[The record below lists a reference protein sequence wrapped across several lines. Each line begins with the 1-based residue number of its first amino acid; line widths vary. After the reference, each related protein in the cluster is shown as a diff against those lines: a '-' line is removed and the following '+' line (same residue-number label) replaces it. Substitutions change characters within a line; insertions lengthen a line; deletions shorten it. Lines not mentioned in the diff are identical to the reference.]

1 LETNTGARRFI
12 YTLKKEKGVSIMEWT
27 VVTVIIALV
36 GLFMTVGKPIIS
48 LNGSITHLQDAI
60 NELREDIKVLTG
72 RTDNQEE
79 RLQDH
84 ETRISILEE
93 KQKKEK

>member
-1 LETNTGARRFI
+1 
-12 YTLKKEKGVSIMEWT
+12 MEWT

-36 GLFMTVGKPIIS
+36 GLFMTVGKPIIT

-60 NELREDIKVLTG
+60 DELREDIRVLTG

-79 RLQDH
+79 KLQDH
-84 ETRISILEE
+84 EKRISILEE
-93 KQKKEK
+93 KQKEEK

>member
-1 LETNTGARRFI
+1 
-12 YTLKKEKGVSIMEWT
+12 MEWT

-36 GLFMTVGKPIIS
+36 GLFMTVGKPIIT

-60 NELREDIKVLTG
+60 LELREDIRVLTN

-93 KQKKEK
+93 KQKREN

>member
-1 LETNTGARRFI
+1 
-12 YTLKKEKGVSIMEWT
+12 MEWT

-36 GLFMTVGKPIIS
+36 GLFMTVGKPIIT

-60 NELREDIKVLTG
+60 DELREDIKVLTG
-72 RTDNQEE
+72 RTDSQEE
-79 RLQDH
+79 KLQDH

-93 KQKKEK
+93 KEKKEN

>member
-1 LETNTGARRFI
+1 
-12 YTLKKEKGVSIMEWT
+12 MEWT

-36 GLFMTVGKPIIS
+36 GLFMTVGKPIIT
-48 LNGSITHLQDAI
+48 LNSSITHLQDAI
-60 NELREDIKVLTG
+60 LELREDIKVLTN

-93 KQKKEK
+93 KQKKEN

>member
-1 LETNTGARRFI
+1 
-12 YTLKKEKGVSIMEWT
+12 MEWT

-36 GLFMTVGKPIIS
+36 GLFMTVGKPIVT
-48 LNGSITHLQDAI
+48 LNSSITRLQDAI
-60 NELREDIKVLTG
+60 DELREDIKVLTG

-79 RLQDH
+79 KLQDH

-93 KQKKEK
+93 KQKKENQE

>member
-1 LETNTGARRFI
+1 M
-12 YTLKKEKGVSIMEWT
+12 MEWT

-36 GLFMTVGKPIIS
+36 GLFMTVGKPIIT

-60 NELREDIKVLTG
+60 DELREDIKVLTN

-93 KQKKEK
+93 KQKQED

>member
-1 LETNTGARRFI
+1 
-12 YTLKKEKGVSIMEWT
+12 MEWT

-36 GLFMTVGKPIIS
+36 GLFMTIGKPIIT

-60 NELREDIKVLTG
+60 DELREGIKVLTG

-79 RLQDH
+79 KLQDH

-93 KQKKEK
+93 KQKKEN

>member
-1 LETNTGARRFI
+1 
-12 YTLKKEKGVSIMEWT
+12 MEWT

-36 GLFMTVGKPIIS
+36 GLFMTVGKPIIT
-48 LNGSITHLQDAI
+48 LNGSITRLQDAI
-60 NELREDIKVLTG
+60 NELREDIKVLTS

-93 KQKKEK
+93 KQKKEN

>member
-1 LETNTGARRFI
+1 
-12 YTLKKEKGVSIMEWT
+12 MEWT

-60 NELREDIKVLTG
+60 DELREDIKVLTG
-72 RTDNQEE
+72 RTDSQEE
-79 RLQDH
+79 KLQDH

-93 KQKKEK
+93 KQKKEN

>member
-1 LETNTGARRFI
+1 
-12 YTLKKEKGVSIMEWT
+12 MEWT

-36 GLFMTVGKPIIS
+36 GLFMTIGKPIIT
-48 LNGSITHLQDAI
+48 LNGSITYLQDAI
-60 NELREDIKVLTG
+60 DELREDIRVLTG

-79 RLQDH
+79 KLQDH

-93 KQKKEK
+93 KQKKEN

>member
-1 LETNTGARRFI
+1 
-12 YTLKKEKGVSIMEWT
+12 MEWT

-36 GLFMTVGKPIIS
+36 GLFMTIGKPIIT

-60 NELREDIKVLTG
+60 DELREGIKVLTG
-72 RTDNQEE
+72 RTDSQEE
-79 RLQDH
+79 KLQDH

-93 KQKKEK
+93 KQKKEN

>member
-1 LETNTGARRFI
+1 
-12 YTLKKEKGVSIMEWT
+12 MEWI

-36 GLFMTVGKPIIS
+36 GLFMTVGKPIIT

-60 NELREDIKVLTG
+60 DELREDIKVLTG

-79 RLQDH
+79 KLQDH

-93 KQKKEK
+93 KQKKEN

>member
-1 LETNTGARRFI
+1 
-12 YTLKKEKGVSIMEWT
+12 MEWT

-36 GLFMTVGKPIIS
+36 GFFMTVGKPIIT

-60 NELREDIKVLTG
+60 DELREDIKVLTG

-79 RLQDH
+79 KLQDH

-93 KQKKEK
+93 KQKKEN

>member
-1 LETNTGARRFI
+1 
-12 YTLKKEKGVSIMEWT
+12 MEWT

-36 GLFMTVGKPIIS
+36 GLFMTVGKPVIN
-48 LNGSITHLQDAI
+48 LNSSITRLQDAI
-60 NELREDIKVLTG
+60 DELREDIKVLTN

-79 RLQDH
+79 KLQNH

-93 KQKKEK
+93 KQKKES

>member
-1 LETNTGARRFI
+1 
-12 YTLKKEKGVSIMEWT
+12 MEWT

-36 GLFMTVGKPIIS
+36 GLFMTVGKPIIT

-60 NELREDIKVLTG
+60 DELREDIRVLTG

-79 RLQDH
+79 KLQDH
-84 ETRISILEE
+84 EKRISILEE
-93 KQKKEK
+93 KQKKENQE

>member
-1 LETNTGARRFI
+1 
-12 YTLKKEKGVSIMEWT
+12 MEWT

-36 GLFMTVGKPIIS
+36 GLFMTVGKPIIT

-60 NELREDIKVLTG
+60 LELREDIKVLTN
-72 RTDNQEE
+72 RTENKEE

-84 ETRISILEE
+84 ETKISILEE
-93 KQKKEK
+93 KQKKEN

>member
-1 LETNTGARRFI
+1 
-12 YTLKKEKGVSIMEWT
+12 MEWT

-36 GLFMTVGKPIIS
+36 GLFMTVGKPIIT
-48 LNGSITHLQDAI
+48 LNSSITHLQDAI
-60 NELREDIKVLTG
+60 DELRGDIKVLTS
-72 RTDNQEE
+72 RTDSQEE

-93 KQKKEK
+93 KQKKEN

>member
-1 LETNTGARRFI
+1 
-12 YTLKKEKGVSIMEWT
+12 MEWT

-36 GLFMTVGKPIIS
+36 GLFMTVGKPIIT

-60 NELREDIKVLTG
+60 DELREDIGVLTG

-79 RLQDH
+79 KLQDH

-93 KQKKEK
+93 KQKKEN

>member
-1 LETNTGARRFI
+1 
-12 YTLKKEKGVSIMEWT
+12 MEWI

-36 GLFMTVGKPIIS
+36 GLFMTVGKPVIT
-48 LNGSITHLQDAI
+48 LNSSITHLQDAI
-60 NELREDIKVLTG
+60 DELRGDIKVLTG
-72 RTDNQEE
+72 RTDSQEE

-93 KQKKEK
+93 EQKKEN

>member
-1 LETNTGARRFI
+1 
-12 YTLKKEKGVSIMEWT
+12 MEWT

-36 GLFMTVGKPIIS
+36 GLFMTVGKPIIT

-60 NELREDIKVLTG
+60 DELREDIKVLTG

-79 RLQDH
+79 KLQDH

-93 KQKKEK
+93 KQKKEN

>member
-1 LETNTGARRFI
+1 
-12 YTLKKEKGVSIMEWT
+12 MEWT

-36 GLFMTVGKPIIS
+36 GLFMTIGKPIIT

-60 NELREDIKVLTG
+60 DELREDIRVLAG

-79 RLQDH
+79 KLQDH

-93 KQKKEK
+93 KQKKEN

>member
-1 LETNTGARRFI
+1 
-12 YTLKKEKGVSIMEWT
+12 MEWT

-36 GLFMTVGKPIIS
+36 GLFMTVGKPIIT

-60 NELREDIKVLTG
+60 DELREDIKVLTS
-72 RTDNQEE
+72 RTDSQEE
-79 RLQDH
+79 KLQDH

-93 KQKKEK
+93 KQKKEN

>member
-1 LETNTGARRFI
+1 
-12 YTLKKEKGVSIMEWT
+12 MEWT

-36 GLFMTVGKPIIS
+36 GLFMTVGKPIIT

-60 NELREDIKVLTG
+60 DELREDIKLLTG

-79 RLQDH
+79 KLQDH

-93 KQKKEK
+93 KQKKEN

>member
-1 LETNTGARRFI
+1 
-12 YTLKKEKGVSIMEWT
+12 MEWT

-36 GLFMTVGKPIIS
+36 GLFMTVGKPIIT
-48 LNGSITHLQDAI
+48 LNSSITRLQDAI
-60 NELREDIKVLTG
+60 LELREDIKVLTG
-72 RTDNQEE
+72 RTDSQEE

-93 KQKKEK
+93 KQKKEN

>member
-1 LETNTGARRFI
+1 
-12 YTLKKEKGVSIMEWT
+12 MEWT
-27 VVTVIIALV
+27 VVTVITALV
-36 GLFMTVGKPIIS
+36 GLFMTVGKPIIT

-60 NELREDIKVLTG
+60 DELREDIKVLTG

-93 KQKKEK
+93 KQKKEN

>member
-1 LETNTGARRFI
+1 
-12 YTLKKEKGVSIMEWT
+12 MEWT

-36 GLFMTVGKPIIS
+36 GLFMTVGKPVIT

-60 NELREDIKVLTG
+60 DDLREDIKVLTG
-72 RTDNQEE
+72 RTDSQEE
-79 RLQDH
+79 KLQDH

-93 KQKKEK
+93 KQKKEN

>member
-1 LETNTGARRFI
+1 
-12 YTLKKEKGVSIMEWT
+12 MEWT

-60 NELREDIKVLTG
+60 DELREDIKVLTG
-72 RTDNQEE
+72 RTDSQEE
-79 RLQDH
+79 KLQDH

-93 KQKKEK
+93 KQKKENQE